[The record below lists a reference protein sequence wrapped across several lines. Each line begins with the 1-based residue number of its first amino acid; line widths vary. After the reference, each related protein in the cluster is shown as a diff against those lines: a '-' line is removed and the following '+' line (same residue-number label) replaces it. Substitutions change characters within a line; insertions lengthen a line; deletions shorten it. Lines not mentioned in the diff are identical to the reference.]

1 MSDSVYFLHIPKTG
15 GRFIRNNIFRYL
27 GEHLSTTGIDAKSMD
42 IQVSHKGISSL
53 KDNQYSFSFFRDPVK
68 RMVSHYLFF
77 NAIFSENFS
86 VEDKNIMM
94 DWIESESNLYN
105 YQSKYL
111 SYYDHN
117 LYENFNH
124 IPFPET
130 DINNVKATISSLN
143 RFHRTSDINNNL
155 VLSIFNDV
163 QDYLDLPEKVLD
175 RPIIIVGTEV
185 NVASE
190 NMYSLLSESD
200 KQLIAELNSVDMEI
214 YNTDTLFT
222 Y

>member
-27 GEHLSTTGIDAKSMD
+27 GEHLSNIGIDAKTKD
-42 IQVSHKGISSL
+42 IQVSHKGIFSL

-77 NAIFSENFS
+77 NAIFSEDFS

-94 DWIESESNLYN
+94 DWIESQDNLYN

-111 SYYDHN
+111 SYCDNN

-124 IPFPET
+124 IPFLET
-130 DINNVKATISSLN
+130 DINDVMPNISRLN

-155 VLSIFNDV
+155 VLSIFNDI
-163 QDYLDLPEKVLD
+163 QDYLELPEKVLD
-175 RPIIIVGTEV
+175 RPIIVVGTEI

-190 NMYSLLSESD
+190 SMYSLLSESD

-214 YNTDTLFT
+214 YNTDSLFT
-222 Y
+222 S